1 MAKATSPK
9 KTIKTTALQ
18 SVAGKS
24 GQEAVT
30 AFKQW
35 VLYHMRCTL
44 ARDTKT
50 ATNHD
55 WLMAVSCAIRDLL
68 HHRFITTQETH
79 VEKKAR
85 RCYYLSVEY
94 LMGRLLRNNLSNA
107 ELLEVAQDAMRELGL
122 DPETIFAEEK
132 DMGLGNGGLGRLA
145 ACFLDSL
152 ATLDLPSI
160 GYGIHYEFG
169 LFRQTF
175 VNGHQ
180 VETADNWLLGGNPWH
195 IRRPSRRLEVPVYG
209 NVELSYD
216 ENGNFHPRWVNTQ
229 TLIAVPWDIPIVGYK
244 AKTINFLRLW
254 EAKATRDLDFHK
266 FNEGAYIDAIRE
278 KASSETISK
287 VLYPN
292 DKTAVG
298 RQLRLVQ
305 QIFFVSASLQDIIR
319 RHKAENGT
327 LDSLPEKAAIQLNDT
342 HPTIAIPELM
352 RLLVD
357 VEGYTWD
364 KAWSIVTKIFAY
376 TNHTLLPEAL
386 EKWSVPLFEKVLP
399 RHLQIIYEINRRFLI
414 EVEKKWPG
422 NSSKKRELSIIEEG
436 DPKQV
441 RMATL
446 AVITCHSTNGV
457 AALHTKLLKQTL
469 FHDLNELYPERFNN
483 KTNGITPRRWL
494 RSCNTRLSALIDSKI
509 GSDWTADL
517 DQLKKIEK
525 FADDAAFR
533 KTYMDIKRE
542 NKVELARI
550 IKNLCGIE
558 VSPDALF
565 DVQIKRLHEYKRQ
578 HLNLLHIL
586 TLYHRI
592 LNNPSLDIV
601 PRVFIFGAKAAPGYE
616 MAKHIIHAI
625 NAVASK
631 INNDPRVEGKLKVA
645 FIPDYRVSLAEKI
658 IPAADL
664 SEQISTAG
672 KEASGTGNMKLALN
686 GALTIGTLDGAN
698 VEIKEEVGDENIFIF
713 GLTVE
718 EVKALRSRGYNP
730 WDYYN
735 RDEELKAVLG
745 WLSSDYFTP
754 EAPGS
759 LSPVVRSLLDGGDPF
774 LVLADYRS
782 YVECHERVDKAFR
795 DKDAWAKSAILNT
808 ARVGKFSSDR
818 TISEYA
824 KDIWHLPAVPVN
836 HTELSWRIISG

>member
-107 ELLEVAQDAMRELGL
+107 ELLEVAQNAMRELGL

-175 VNGHQ
+175 VNGYQ

-195 IRRPSRRLEVPVYG
+195 IRRPSRRLEVPIYG

-422 NSSKKRELSIIEEG
+422 DSNKKRELSIIEEG

-457 AALHTKLLKQTL
+457 AALHTELLKQTL

-509 GSDWTADL
+509 GPDWTADL

-754 EAPGS
+754 EAPGA
-759 LSPVVRSLLDGGDPF
+759 LSPVVRSLLEGGDPF

-782 YVECHERVDKAFR
+782 YVECHERADKAFR

-824 KDIWHLPAVPVN
+824 KDIWHLPAVPVK
-836 HTELSWRIISG
+836 HTELSWRIISE